1 MSYEKKETFMGE
13 NKSIL
18 MFAGELFQNMSVKM
32 SKVNVATHLT
42 TEGVLKAGTPVSK
55 DGKVVD
61 GTITTADKAIG
72 LTYRDVN
79 FTYSNGNE
87 SVPVIIFGFVK
98 ASAISTLVTADV
110 KTALKMIQIL

>member
-18 MFAGELFQNMSVKM
+18 AFAGELFQNIPVIVTKT
-32 SKVNVATHLT
+32 NVAAYLT
-42 TEGVLKAGTPVSK
+42 DDVLKAGTPISK

-61 GTITTADKAIG
+61 GTTVTADKAIG
-72 LTYRDVN
+72 LLYRDIN
-79 FTYSNGNE
+79 FKYSNGNE
-87 SVPVIIFGFVK
+87 SVPVTIFGFVK
-98 ASAISTLVTADV
+98 ESALPALVTAGV